1 MDICL
6 IGAPTV
12 TEFGEDA
19 KTQRIREG
27 ALHPP
32 LGVLTLAAILRNES
46 LTPAILDLNQL
57 YYEYLGDSGARA
69 DRDFCTYAASRVPCE
84 ANVIGLSTICS
95 SYPLTIRL
103 AERLKRAWPD
113 KVIVLGGPQA
123 SVVDVATLEAFRFI
137 DVVVRGEAD
146 ETLPKVL
153 HSDWSPESLASIPG
167 ITFRDGRTVVRN
179 IEAPLVRDLDSVPF
193 PAFDLMPDMDKLP
206 YIALELGR
214 GCPFACTFC
223 STNDF
228 FRRRFRLKS
237 PELIL
242 AQMRRAKAEY
252 RARSFDLVHDM
263 FTVDRKRV
271 VAFCETMID
280 SGEHFRWSCSARTD
294 CIDDELIQ
302 LMYRAGCRGIFF
314 GVETGSPRM
323 QRLIHKNLDLEEAAA
338 RIRRTTS
345 GGIGTTVSLITGFPE
360 ETEQDVEQTV
370 GFLMRAA
377 RHELADPQLHILAPL
392 AGTPMHRQFHGELLL
407 DGVYSDMSHQG
418 WKQDTCDRD
427 LIASFPDIFPNFYG
441 VPTPGLDRAWL
452 KRLRIFVLRGIERF
466 RWVTVALHQSRGGI
480 KAVFE
485 TWDRATPTRGMD
497 GEDLER
503 YYASPDFR
511 MDFTEFVRTTYL
523 RGEDSD
529 PALDGLLRLGENV
542 SVNQPESPVAPRGRT
557 RGRRTKNPPHLI
569 VPFPGPGVK
578 VFDLDVDLRTVFES
592 LRRGEG
598 LPGVHARRP
607 ITIATR
613 SGLPSTT
620 DIVQLTP
627 FSASFLRLCDGRTL
641 DLVIAN
647 LDIDAELESIGR
659 EQVGLYTLDELC
671 RQRLLKCANR
681 TTKFSIQCRG
691 QTVTAST
698 GALGNEPPT

>member
-12 TEFGEDA
+12 TEFGEHA
-19 KTQRIREG
+19 KTERIREG

-32 LGVLTLAAILRNES
+32 LGILTLASILRNES
-46 LTPAILDLNQL
+46 LAPAILDLNRL
-57 YYEYLGDSGARA
+57 YYDYLDDSGKRA
-69 DRDFCTYAASRVPCE
+69 DSDFCAYAASRVPSK
-84 ANVIGLSTICS
+84 AGVIGLSTICS

-103 AERLKRAWPD
+103 AERLKHLWPD
-113 KVIVLGGPQA
+113 KPIVLGGPQA
-123 SVVDVATLEAFRFI
+123 SVVDVATLEAFAFI
-137 DVVVRGEAD
+137 DIVVRGEAD
-146 ETLPKVL
+146 ETLPQVL

-167 ITFRDGRTVVRN
+167 ITFRNAGTVVRN
-179 IEAPLVRDLDSVPF
+179 VEAPLVRDLDAVPF
-193 PAFDLMPDMDKLP
+193 PAFDLMPEMEKLP
-206 YIALELGR
+206 YVALELGR

-237 PELIL
+237 TEQIL
-242 AQMRRAKAEY
+242 AQMKRANAEY

-263 FTVDRKRV
+263 FTVDRRRV

-280 SGEHFRWSCSARTD
+280 SGERFRWSCSARTD
-294 CIDDELIQ
+294 CVDDELIR

-323 QRLIHKNLDLEEAAA
+323 QRLIHKNLDLEDAAA

-345 GGIGTTVSLITGFPE
+345 VGMGSTVSLITGFPE

-370 GFLMRAA
+370 RFLMSAA

-392 AGTPMHRQFHGELLL
+392 AGTPMHRQFHGQLLL
-407 DGVYSDMSHQG
+407 DGIHSDMSHQG
-418 WKQDTCDRD
+418 WKQDACDRD
-427 LIASFPDIFPNFYG
+427 LIASYPDIFPNFYG

-480 KAVFE
+480 MAVFQ
-485 TWDRATPTRGMD
+485 TWDRATPSRLMD

-503 YYASPDFR
+503 YYASPEFR
-511 MDFTEFVRTTYL
+511 TDFTEFARSTYL

-529 PALDGLLRLGENV
+529 AALSGLLQLGESV
-542 SVNQPESPVAPRGRT
+542 SVGRSESPFAPPQRLRGRT
-557 RGRRTKNPPHLI
+557 IQDPPHTI
-569 VPFPGPGVK
+569 VPSPGPGVK
-578 VFDLDVDLRTVFES
+578 VLDLDVDLRTVFES
-592 LRRGEG
+592 LRRGKG
-598 LPGVHARRP
+598 LPGVHALKP
-607 ITIATR
+607 CTIATR
-613 SGLPSTT
+613 FGLPSTT
-620 DIVQLTP
+620 DIVELTP
-627 FSASFLRLCDGRTL
+627 LSASFLRLCDGRTL

-647 LDIDAELESIGR
+647 LDIGAELAGIGR
-659 EQVGLYTLDELC
+659 EEVGLYAFDKLC
-671 RQRLLKCANR
+671 RQRLLKCENR
-681 TTKFSIQCRG
+681 TST
-691 QTVTAST
+691 TAI
-698 GALGNEPPT
+698 